1 MSEQAGAA
9 PATKAPPGYERL
21 RRPGVETIAR
31 ATLATAVE
39 EALEAGSL
47 YEYAVHH
54 PEARPLRGRGVAYAV
69 PLPDGATRVVVRR
82 SRHGGWLAPITGE
95 IFLSPTRAPHE
106 LDVSLRLS
114 RDGVPTPEVVAYST
128 YEVAP
133 LLRRADVATREVHGA
148 ADLPSALTRESD
160 PTAVRDVV
168 RALARLLARMGA
180 VGARHPDLNVRNVLI
195 SRDVNGNREAWLLD
209 VDRVWFD
216 VPRHPRVME
225 ANLRRFMRSA
235 RKLREREG
243 LPFGDGELTLLA
255 ALAREEEEALP

>member
-1 MSEQAGAA
+1 MSAR
-9 PATKAPPGYERL
+9 PAPPGYERL
-21 RRPGVETIAR
+21 RRPGVDAIAR
-31 ATLATAVE
+31 ATIAGAVG
-39 EALEAGSL
+39 EALSAGSL
-47 YEYAVHH
+47 YDYAAHH

-82 SRHGGWLAPITGE
+82 SRHGGWLAPLTGE

-106 LDVSLRLS
+106 LEVSLRLA

-133 LLRRADVATREVHGA
+133 LLRRADVATREVSGA
-148 ADLPSALTRESD
+148 ADMAQTLQRESG
-160 PTAVRDVV
+160 PAAVRDIV
-168 RALARLLARMGA
+168 RAVARLLARMASAG
-180 VGARHPDLNVRNVLI
+180 VRHPDLNVRNVLI
-195 SRDVNGNREAWLLD
+195 SRDENGNREAWLLD

-216 VPRHPRVME
+216 TPRHPRVME
-225 ANLRRFMRSA
+225 ANFSRFARSV

-243 LPFGDGELTLLA
+243 LPVGDGEMALLA

>member
-1 MSEQAGAA
+1 MSAR
-9 PATKAPPGYERL
+9 PAPPGYERL
-21 RRPGVETIAR
+21 RRPGVDAIAR
-31 ATLATAVE
+31 ATIAGAVG
-39 EALEAGSL
+39 EALSAGSL
-47 YEYAVHH
+47 YDYAAHH

-82 SRHGGWLAPITGE
+82 SRHGGWLAPLTGE

-106 LDVSLRLS
+106 LEVSLRLA

-133 LLRRADVATREVHGA
+133 LLRRADVATREVSGA
-148 ADLPSALTRESD
+148 ADMVQTLQRESG
-160 PTAVRDVV
+160 PAAVRDIV
-168 RALARLLARMGA
+168 RAVARLLARMASAG
-180 VGARHPDLNVRNVLI
+180 VRHPDLNVRNVLI
-195 SRDVNGNREAWLLD
+195 SRDENGNREAWLLD

-216 VPRHPRVME
+216 TPRHPRVME
-225 ANLRRFMRSA
+225 ANFSRFARSV

-243 LPFGDGELTLLA
+243 LPVGDGEMALLA